1 MKVRWDGPQFR
12 RKLTARLGSN
22 LGDAGALLVSEIQAN
37 IGIQGPPPSRPGEFP
52 HRDTGELQA
61 SFHFQ
66 VDTANL
72 GVRVMTDVSYS
83 VELELGTGRVEARP
97 FLARTLIL
105 QADAVAREVLK

>member
-83 VELELGTGRVEARP
+83 VELELGTGRVAARP
-97 FLARTLIL
+97 WASRTLIM

>member
-37 IGIQGPPPSRPGEFP
+37 IGIQGPPPSLPGEFP

-61 SFHFQ
+61 SFHFR

-72 GVRVMTDVSYS
+72 GVRVMTDSDHF
-83 VELELGTGRVEARP
+83 LAMELGTGRVAARP
-97 FLARTLIL
+97 HAVRTLIL
-105 QADAVAREVLK
+105 QANEVAREVLK